1 MSAEPSSLTAKELAQ
16 VNGLIDSAK
25 EDLISSIVKA
35 VEKRQA
41 EIADTAKTEIDQAVA
56 KNQRIVL
63 ATVQG
68 GTEKATSKTWA
79 KLWEFVK
86 VVFPVVATALL
97 GYWVWTW
104 QANIQTKISDE
115 AEKLKTELAIKQDVN
130 KRKLDLY
137 EQVVAQMVELEGKI
151 RAAQYNEDVK
161 KQCQQALVTF
171 NHTVKSK
178 RLYMSQQ
185 AFQALIEFWQAA
197 VDVLRGQGT
206 LDNLQAKNSLAEDLI
221 AQDIDVK
228 NFGKLNLI
236 KQ

>member
-1 MSAEPSSLTAKELAQ
+1 MSAERSSLTAEEVAQ
-16 VNGLIDSAK
+16 IEGLINSSKDK
-25 EDLISSIVKA
+25 LISSIVAA

-68 GTEKATSKTWA
+68 GTEKATSKNGA

-97 GYWVWTW
+97 GFWVWKW

-137 EQVVAQMVELEGKI
+137 EQVVTQMVELEGKI
-151 RAAQYNEDVK
+151 RAAEYNEDVK

-178 RLYMSQQ
+178 RLYMSDR

-206 LDNLQAKNSLAEDLI
+206 LDNLQAKNSIAEDLI